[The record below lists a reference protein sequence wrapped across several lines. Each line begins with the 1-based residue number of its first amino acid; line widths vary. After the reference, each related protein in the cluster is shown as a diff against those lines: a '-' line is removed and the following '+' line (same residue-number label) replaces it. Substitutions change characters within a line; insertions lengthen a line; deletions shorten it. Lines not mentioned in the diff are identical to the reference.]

1 MIRLIRKD
9 INEIIVP
16 AIKQIEP
23 QYTADAGWI
32 DILSNAISTV
42 LFKWSSPQFQAVAA
56 QIASQFVQTSNS
68 KTRKAFNGDVKRIG
82 LDIYGDSP
90 ELQNYIDAAI
100 YDNTQLIKSIPS
112 QYLERVQSI
121 VTTNT
126 RAGLRPSSIVKVL
139 QDQFDITEN
148 RAKLIARDQTSKLA
162 GDLAEKRQREAG
174 FPYFEWNDSDDQ
186 RVRHRHE
193 EIANR
198 VTAYGKGIY
207 SWSDLPLSDTGKPIK
222 PGSDYQCRCFA
233 RPVSQREVDENRKA
247 GRTNPAVKR

>member
-32 DILSNAISTV
+32 DVLSNAINTV
-42 LFKWSSPQFQAVAA
+42 LFKWSSPQFQAVAE
-56 QIASQFVQTSNS
+56 QIAAQFVQTSNS
-68 KTRKAFNGDVKRIG
+68 RTRKAFNGDMKRIG

-112 QYLERVQSI
+112 QYLDRVQSI

-126 RAGLRPSSIVKVL
+126 RAGLRPRAIESLLVE
-139 QDQFDITEN
+139 QFGITER
-148 RAKLIARDQTSKLA
+148 RAKMIARDQTSKLA
-162 GDLAEKRQREAG
+162 GDLAEKRQIEAG

-186 RVRHRHE
+186 RVRDRHE

-198 VTAYGKGIY
+198 VTAYGRGIY
-207 SWSDLPLSDTGKPIK
+207 RWDNLPLSNEGKPIK

-233 RPVSQREVDENRKA
+233 RPVSQREVDENVKA